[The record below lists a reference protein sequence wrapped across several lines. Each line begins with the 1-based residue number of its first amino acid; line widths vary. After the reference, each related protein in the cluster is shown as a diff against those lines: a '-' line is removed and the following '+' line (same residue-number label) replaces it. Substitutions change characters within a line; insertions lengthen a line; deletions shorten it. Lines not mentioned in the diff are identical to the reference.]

1 MEVISFLESNIPYF
15 LEIVYSIITLVVA
28 YFVNKL
34 IFQRSIDKFAE
45 RTDVEAHY
53 TKPFK
58 KIVSVV
64 VYIAAILMILS
75 IFGLRGS
82 LTSLLAGA
90 GFLGI
95 IVGMATKDVLSG
107 VISGMVLY
115 IDRPFKIGDWVEV
128 NGEQGIVQDLSLQT
142 TRIRNFSGELVTIPN
157 SKITSSTVIN
167 KTAEPNSR
175 LDIGIGVDYDT
186 DMNEALILCKEVL
199 EAQPEVLDDPEP
211 SIVIEEFADSSINLL
226 IRFWV
231 NRQDLK
237 ERGIGLPGMKSDLRK
252 KLLEK
257 FRAEGVEIPFPHV
270 EIIEEK

>member
-1 MEVISFLESNIPYF
+1 MEIFQILSNYIPYF
-15 LEIVYSIITLVVA
+15 KEIVYSAVTLIAA
-28 YFVNKL
+28 YL
-34 IFQRSIDKFAE
+34 INSLAFQRSIDKLAA
-45 RTDVEAHY
+45 RADVEPHY
-53 TKPFK
+53 AKPFK
-58 KIVSVV
+58 RIVSVV
-64 VYIAAILMILS
+64 VYVVAALIILS

-115 IDRPFKIGDWVEV
+115 IDRPFKIGDWIQVE
-128 NGEQGIVQDLSLQT
+128 GEQGIVQDLSMQT
-142 TRIRNFSGELVTIPN
+142 TRIKNFSGELVTIPN
-157 SKITSSTVIN
+157 SKITNSTVIN

-175 LDIGIGVDYDT
+175 LDVGIGVDYDT
-186 DMNEALILCKEVL
+186 DMNKALILCKEIL
-199 EAQPEVLDDPEP
+199 EEEEEILEKPEP
-211 SIVIEEFADSSINLL
+211 SIVIDEFADSSINLT

-237 ERGIGLPGMKSDLRK
+237 EREISLPGMKSDLRK

-257 FRAEGVEIPFPHV
+257 FRIEGIEIPFPHV
-270 EIIEEK
+270 EVIEEE